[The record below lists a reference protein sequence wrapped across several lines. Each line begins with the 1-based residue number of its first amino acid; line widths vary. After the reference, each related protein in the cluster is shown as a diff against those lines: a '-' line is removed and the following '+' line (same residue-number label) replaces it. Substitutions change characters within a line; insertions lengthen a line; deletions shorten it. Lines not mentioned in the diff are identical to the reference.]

1 MMPTFD
7 LGAFL
12 LVLLDYVAAHPL
24 VWAAAVLLACVAVVR
39 LVLFSGVSVTTR
51 RSRHE
56 HAMQRIRFDAMARMA
71 DQKGKR

>member
-24 VWAAAVLLACVAVVR
+24 VWAAGVLLACLLVVR
-39 LVLFSGVSVTTR
+39 LVLASGVSLTTR
-51 RSRHE
+51 RSRYE
-56 HAMQRIRFDAMARMA
+56 LAMQRVRLDAVARMHE
-71 DQKGKR
+71 QKGKR